1 MLTIKRTTQFKRDF
15 KRMVR
20 QGYDTAELIEV
31 IRKLANNEQLPEKYH
46 DHELK
51 GEWKGFRECHI
62 KPDWLLIYLLNGQ
75 ELILTLTRTGS
86 HSDLFN

>member
-15 KRMVR
+15 RRMLR
-20 QGYDTAELIEV
+20 QGYNMAELLEV
-31 IRKLANNEQLPEKYH
+31 VEKLANEEQLPEKYH

-51 GEWKGFRECHI
+51 GEWNNFRECHI
-62 KPDWLLIYLLNGQ
+62 KPDWLLIYLKNEQ

-86 HSDLFN
+86 HNDLFN

>member
-15 KRMVR
+15 RRILR
-20 QGYDTAELIEV
+20 QGYDIAALTEV
-31 IRKLANNEQLPEKYH
+31 IEKLANNEPLPENYH

-51 GEWKGFRECHI
+51 GDWNNFRECHI
-62 KPDWLLIYLLNGQ
+62 KPDWLLIYRKNEQ

-86 HSDLFN
+86 HSDLFY